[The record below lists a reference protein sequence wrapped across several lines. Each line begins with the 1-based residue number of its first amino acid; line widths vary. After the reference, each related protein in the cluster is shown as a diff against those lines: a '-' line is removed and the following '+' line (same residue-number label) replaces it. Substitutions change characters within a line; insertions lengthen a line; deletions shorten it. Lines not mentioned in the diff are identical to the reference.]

1 MKVTVLSDNNGKK
14 YLLDT
19 GGSNLFLDN
28 AGKLGIDISEE
39 KRNHGL
45 GAAVLKLLL
54 AAVCL
59 LTIASCS
66 KGGQDSALLSS
77 SIRQIDITEVV
88 PIHSSSLEYFDF
100 VFKYSDNLGKEEEH
114 TIRDDSSLS
123 NGCYVKTYSYRGIPV
138 ACRASVKLVPKVPGT
153 YGTTFFTH
161 TMILDSADGCIEYFS
176 INL

>member
-28 AGKLGIDISEE
+28 AGKLG
-39 KRNHGL
+39 
-45 GAAVLKLLL
+45 
-54 AAVCL
+54 
-59 LTIASCS
+59 
-66 KGGQDSALLSS
+66 
-77 SIRQIDITEVV
+77 
-88 PIHSSSLEYFDF
+88 SSSLEYFDF

-138 ACRASVKLVPKVPGT
+138 ACRASVELVPKVPGT
-153 YGTTFFTH
+153 DGTTFFTH
-161 TMILDSADGCIEYFS
+161 TMILDSADGGIEYFFY
-176 INL
+176 